1 MRKDAW
7 VGDLVWQ
14 FASTSHPRVFT
25 GAEATRDWLDYVGA
39 FSGFLGALLA
49 AVAILYAARQSAQ
62 VKRDLIHERRM
73 EFELGL
79 LADLRHQMS
88 ITELQHVAGYVGA
101 LIVDRND
108 ESDLPLLRAA
118 IGVKAGPEGKRRFA
132 ELQARASG
140 SRGSSRNSVLEMAL
154 SEVDAAIERRVN
166 ESGR

>member
-7 VGDLVWQ
+7 VDAPVWQ
-14 FASTSHPRVFT
+14 VASTYQPHVLA
-25 GAEATRDWLDYVGA
+25 GAEATRDWLDYVAA

-101 LIVDRND
+101 LIVDRDD
-108 ESDLPLLRAA
+108 ESDLPILRAA
-118 IGVKAGPEGKRRFA
+118 IGVKAGPEGKRKLA
-132 ELQARASG
+132 ELHAKASG
-140 SRGSSRNSVLEMAL
+140 SRDTSRNSVLEMVL
-154 SEVDAAIERRVN
+154 SEVDTAIDRRVT
-166 ESGR
+166 ESGS